1 MLIKGYSVLAILAA
15 LLLAASLLA
24 GVVGFVQED
33 ILLILMAGV
42 VGLVGLGTT
51 LLAAQDDE

>member
-15 LLLAASLLA
+15 LLLGAGLVA

-33 ILLILMAGV
+33 ILLILLAGV
-42 VGLVGLGTT
+42 VSLVGLGAT
-51 LLAAQDDE
+51 LLAAQDVE